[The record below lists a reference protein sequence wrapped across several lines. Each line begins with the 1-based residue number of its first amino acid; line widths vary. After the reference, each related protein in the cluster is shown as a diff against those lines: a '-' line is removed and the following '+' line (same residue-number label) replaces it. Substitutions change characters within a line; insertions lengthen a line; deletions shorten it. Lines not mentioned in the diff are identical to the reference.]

1 MMTIIDM
8 PHTSNHHHYYYL
20 GSDAM
25 LDMSITKILNLV
37 LINLGAAKLLVL
49 FNLGA
54 AELLVLFNLGAAELS
69 RTQTLGCNSSDASM

>member
-25 LDMSITKILNLV
+25 LDMSITKLLNLV
-37 LINLGAAKLLVL
+37 LINLG
-49 FNLGA
+49 G
-54 AELLVLFNLGAAELS
+54 AELS
-69 RTQTLGCNSSDASM
+69 RILTLGMGRATLIFFSQTIMYL

>member
-1 MMTIIDM
+1 MTTIIDM
-8 PHTSNHHHYYYL
+8 PQTSNHQHYYL
-20 GSDAM
+20 GSEAM
-25 LDMSITKILNLV
+25 LGISITKLLNLV